1 MADNNPQDGSC
12 PQETAEGDAASS
24 TPAPA
29 PPLRASTKSGNGRP
43 PGQIHDFYVKHGQRD
58 TVQKRTGVACKFCK
72 GADGKP
78 MFILAAKDAR
88 PQKMIPHSLICPH
101 MPEEHRAIIQQ
112 LSSNSNATAPASSS
126 QGCSNKRPRSSS
138 QTTLHQLLGTGPCAM
153 TQDKKAAADMS
164 LLLWAIEGA
173 VGLNTTQLPHF
184 GQFISLLN
192 PGYKV
197 PSVRTLRELL
207 PNAYNAVLAKQ
218 QEKIDASGN
227 LTLMA
232 DCWTDRSKRSVTAF
246 YVAFPDRTMLML
258 NAVESSMEQHT
269 AVFLKDEIIKAME
282 LYRMKDKVAML
293 VTDNA
298 ANIKL
303 ARQLVVQEAG
313 CKHIINMYC
322 AMHGFNLLLT
332 SVLAHPWAQ
341 QTVIDAQCIV
351 TYFRAATRPLALL
364 RDHARAN
371 GINTGLHTSN
381 ATRFTSK
388 FECTK
393 SVAKLEPAFQLLLR
407 NNRDAIKSDEVVAL
421 LDDRSF
427 WSRLDMLNQLLE
439 PVVCVLMGVQADNTT
454 LADVARYWLYLMDK
468 LGAAVNN
475 LQLPTEYKQHLIWG
489 FAKRA
494 KQQDMPLC
502 RLALFLDPRYR
513 QAAMQ
518 GASSGMTGLLVA
530 AAELAKAQG
539 WAEERTKDLMA
550 QMSAYSSGEAP
561 FDVAVP
567 GLCAKAWW
575 RCVASSANA
584 AELAEVAGILLD
596 VVPHAGAGER
606 GFSHMGLFESGKV
619 TRLSSATNKMKTTI
633 KLWHNAYKRKV
644 PHRSNEEE
652 RIVPEAID
660 LTGPAHIAAAAL
672 SSPTLA
678 GAAQEAADAQR
689 ADAAGA
695 GEEEVDEETPDEL
708 REELQ
713 QHWEAEQQE
722 RNEQH
727 DQQPPPQV
735 LAGNWRATLL
745 WAAGVERGQDLLR
758 PDYQEHLAL
767 RMRRSVGPPANFDA
781 AALAA
786 EHARRQAEADA
797 VRARE
802 RAAAAERA
810 AEQAARLAMNPSGL
824 QQDLAMQALLL
835 AQHAEAPRAPAAP

>member
-1 MADNNPQDGSC
+1 
-12 PQETAEGDAASS
+12 
-24 TPAPA
+24 
-29 PPLRASTKSGNGRP
+29 
-43 PGQIHDFYVKHGQRD
+43 
-58 TVQKRTGVACKFCK
+58 
-72 GADGKP
+72 
-78 MFILAAKDAR
+78 
-88 PQKMIPHSLICPH
+88 
-101 MPEEHRAIIQQ
+101 
-112 LSSNSNATAPASSS
+112 
-126 QGCSNKRPRSSS
+126 
-138 QTTLHQLLGTGPCAM
+138 
-153 TQDKKAAADMS
+153 
-164 LLLWAIEGA
+164 
-173 VGLNTTQLPHF
+173 
-184 GQFISLLN
+184 
-192 PGYKV
+192 
-197 PSVRTLRELL
+197 
-207 PNAYNAVLAKQ
+207 
-218 QEKIDASGN
+218 
-227 LTLMA
+227 
-232 DCWTDRSKRSVTAF
+232 
-246 YVAFPDRTMLML
+246 
-258 NAVESSMEQHT
+258 
-269 AVFLKDEIIKAME
+269 
-282 LYRMKDKVAML
+282 
-293 VTDNA
+293 
-298 ANIKL
+298 
-303 ARQLVVQEAG
+303 
-313 CKHIINMYC
+313 
-322 AMHGFNLLLT
+322 
-332 SVLAHPWAQ
+332 
-341 QTVIDAQCIV
+341 
-351 TYFRAATRPLALL
+351 
-364 RDHARAN
+364 
-371 GINTGLHTSN
+371 
-381 ATRFTSK
+381 
-388 FECTK
+388 
-393 SVAKLEPAFQLLLR
+393 
-407 NNRDAIKSDEVVAL
+407 
-421 LDDRSF
+421 
-427 WSRLDMLNQLLE
+427 
-439 PVVCVLMGVQADNTT
+439 
-454 LADVARYWLYLMDK
+454 
-468 LGAAVNN
+468 
-475 LQLPTEYKQHLIWG
+475 
-489 FAKRA
+489 
-494 KQQDMPLC
+494 
-502 RLALFLDPRYR
+502 
-513 QAAMQ
+513 
-518 GASSGMTGLLVA
+518 
-530 AAELAKAQG
+530 
-539 WAEERTKDLMA
+539 
-550 QMSAYSSGEAP
+550 
-561 FDVAVP
+561 
-567 GLCAKAWW
+567 
-575 RCVASSANA
+575 VASSANA